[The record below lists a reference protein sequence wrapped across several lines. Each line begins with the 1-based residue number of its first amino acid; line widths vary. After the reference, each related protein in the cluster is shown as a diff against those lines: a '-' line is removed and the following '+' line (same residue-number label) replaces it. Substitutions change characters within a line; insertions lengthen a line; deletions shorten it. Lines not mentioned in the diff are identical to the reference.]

1 MEFVCDADSRNFPM
15 KILLVAE
22 ELFIRSFRCVFIDY
36 EEPQPS
42 AQPPAEP
49 TGV

>member
-22 ELFIRSFRCVFIDY
+22 ELFIRSFRCVFIDQ
-36 EEPQPS
+36 EDDGQQEMPVR
-42 AQPPAEP
+42 P
-49 TGV
+49 TV